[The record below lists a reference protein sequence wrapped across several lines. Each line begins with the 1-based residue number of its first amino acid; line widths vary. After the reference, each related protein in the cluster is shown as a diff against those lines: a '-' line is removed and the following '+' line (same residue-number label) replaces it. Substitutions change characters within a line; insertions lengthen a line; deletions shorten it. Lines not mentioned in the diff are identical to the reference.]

1 MFVSYLCCVFLTDS
15 KGPETVSHRC
25 VLLFSLQV
33 SEVEEQVSKH
43 QIVLRSSSKPTK
55 VENADEL
62 TDLNDTFA
70 NDDAESQSDTD
81 TQTQEEAAGR
91 DTVTKKKNEIA
102 KGASPKENE
111 ISDKRLQDEESDKT
125 ENADMETEE
134 EEHLETL
141 RWGKIE

>member
-1 MFVSYLCCVFLTDS
+1 MS
-15 KGPETVSHRC
+15 R
-25 VLLFSLQV
+25 
-33 SEVEEQVSKH
+33 H

-70 NDDAESQSDTD
+70 NDDAESQSD

>member
-1 MFVSYLCCVFLTDS
+1 M
-15 KGPETVSHRC
+15 
-25 VLLFSLQV
+25 

-70 NDDAESQSDTD
+70 NDDAESQSDT
-81 TQTQEEAAGR
+81 QTQEEAAGR

-102 KGASPKENE
+102 KGASPEENE

-141 RWGKIE
+141 RWGKIESNKKENLIPV

>member
-1 MFVSYLCCVFLTDS
+1 M
-15 KGPETVSHRC
+15 
-25 VLLFSLQV
+25 
-33 SEVEEQVSKH
+33 SKH

-102 KGASPKENE
+102 KGASPNENE

>member
-1 MFVSYLCCVFLTDS
+1 M
-15 KGPETVSHRC
+15 
-25 VLLFSLQV
+25 
-33 SEVEEQVSKH
+33 SKH
-43 QIVLRSSSKPTK
+43 QIVLRSSSKPSK

-70 NDDAESQSDTD
+70 NYDAESQSDMD
-81 TQTQEEAAGR
+81 TQTREEAAGR

-102 KGASPKENE
+102 KGASPEENE

-141 RWGKIE
+141 RWGKIESNKKENLIPV

>member
-1 MFVSYLCCVFLTDS
+1 MENA
-15 KGPETVSHRC
+15 ET
-25 VLLFSLQV
+25 
-33 SEVEEQVSKH
+33 
-43 QIVLRSSSKPTK
+43 
-55 VENADEL
+55 NADEL

-81 TQTQEEAAGR
+81 TQEEAAAR

-111 ISDKRLQDEESDKT
+111 TSDQRLQDEESNKT

-141 RWGKIE
+141 R

>member
-1 MFVSYLCCVFLTDS
+1 M
-15 KGPETVSHRC
+15 
-25 VLLFSLQV
+25 
-33 SEVEEQVSKH
+33 SKH

-62 TDLNDTFA
+62 TDLNDTFS

>member
-1 MFVSYLCCVFLTDS
+1 M
-15 KGPETVSHRC
+15 
-25 VLLFSLQV
+25 
-33 SEVEEQVSKH
+33 SKH

-55 VENADEL
+55 VENTDEL
-62 TDLNDTFA
+62 TDLNDTFS
-70 NDDAESQSDTD
+70 NDDASQSDTD

-91 DTVTKKKNEIA
+91 DIVTKKKNEIA
-102 KGASPKENE
+102 KGASPEENE

-141 RWGKIE
+141 RWGKIESNKNENLIPV